1 MPDWYGSITRLL
13 RAGPIHALSKRVQYL
28 VPDVAVTRDVPEL
41 GLFRFRL
48 RRHRWFLGKGPMAGH
63 RQHIELYKRLLNDG
77 AAPGRPRIAYDVGAN
92 IGYYARPLVTTC
104 GAARVLAFEP
114 MSENL
119 DLLRANVR
127 LGKHEEQI
135 TVFDL
140 ALSDTDGD
148 EKLQIDDMSGG
159 SAVLDSVSGGAPSQ
173 SRRYFGLKEKTET
186 VRVAKLDTL
195 VAQRNLPL
203 PHFIKIDVEGAEAKV
218 IAGARD
224 TLRKSRARLAIAL
237 HGEKAAR
244 DTIAE
249 LAQIDYVAMG
259 RTRGETQDRP
269 LRVDDAPTLHDN
281 NIIALPGGDS
291 FAA

>member
-1 MPDWYGSITRLL
+1 MPDWYGSITRML
-13 RAGPIHALSKRVQYL
+13 RTGPAHALAKRLQYL
-28 VPDVAVTRDVPEL
+28 IPDAAVTRDVPDL
-41 GLFRFRL
+41 GPFRFRL

-63 RQHIELYKRLLNDG
+63 QQHIALYKRLLQAG
-77 AAPGRPRIAYDVGAN
+77 APAGSSRVAYDIGAN
-92 IGYYARPLVTTC
+92 IGYYARPLVTVC

-119 DLLRANVR
+119 ELLRANVV
-127 LGKHEEQI
+127 LGKNQDHI
-135 TVFDL
+135 AVFDL

-173 SRRYFGLKEKTET
+173 SRRYFGLREKTET
-186 VRVAKLDTL
+186 VRIARLDTL
-195 VAQRNLPL
+195 VREQGLPL

-218 IAGARD
+218 IAGAHE
-224 TLRKSRARLAIAL
+224 TLRQSRARLAIAL

-249 LAQIDYVAMG
+249 LAKIDYVALG
-259 RTRGETQDRP
+259 RTVGETSDRALTP
-269 LRVDDAPTLHDN
+269 DDAPRLYDN
-281 NIIALPGGDS
+281 NIIALPPGD
-291 FAA
+291 AL